1 MKTFSNQSN
10 LPYGINPLID
20 AISLGNNA
28 QINTQQSF
36 QEQSKEF
43 LSNLED
49 VLIKQ
54 NQNFLGSME
63 TTLKNVNLQ
72 ERQTLA
78 IIIGNVI
85 RREGQ
90 TLVNN
95 LGNVIRREGQTLVYN
110 LGNVM
115 RYEGKA
121 LVNNLGNILYEENQ
135 AHNQEIKTIIENAIK
150 GQIKNSNSLSEDSKD
165 SKEMSDRSCLSFTFG
180 SKKKEPS
187 NNKKPKDNKIEKKNY
202 KGDFFSVYDSK
213 IQEQVPSNTK
223 TNFQRIRDEFNKTI
237 RSKVPDD
244 INVSNYKKSYGTFMQ
259 AKSYASSNLGKK
271 GIYVFKKKIVK

>member
-90 TLVNN
+90 TLV
-95 LGNVIRREGQTLVYN
+95 YN

-121 LVNNLGNILYEENQ
+121 LVNNLGNVLYEENQ